1 MFKGLGDLQKM
12 LQTAKE
18 LQEKMEKELAEMRVE
33 GSSGGGMVKVILDGR
48 KNLHSIKLEPEIVN
62 PADCEMLEDLILAAF
77 NDASTKVEEQ
87 IGAKLGALGAGFK
100 IPGLF

>member
-1 MFKGLGDLQKM
+1 MFKSLGDLQKM

-33 GSSGGGMVKVILDGR
+33 GSSGGGMVKVVLDGR
-48 KNLHSIKLEPEIVN
+48 KNLHSIQLEPEIVN

-77 NDASTKVEEQ
+77 NDASAKVEEQ
-87 IGAKLGALGAGFK
+87 ITTKLGALGSGFK